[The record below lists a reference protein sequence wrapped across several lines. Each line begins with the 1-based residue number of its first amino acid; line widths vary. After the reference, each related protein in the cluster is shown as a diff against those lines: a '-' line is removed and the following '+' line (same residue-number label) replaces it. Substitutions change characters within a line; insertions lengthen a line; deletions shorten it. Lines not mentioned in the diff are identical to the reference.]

1 MAKDKKDWADSP
13 DFRSYAEHVI
23 RDVVPQMKDS
33 AVFLTIAPDGGIADV
48 KQAVE
53 IGFCI
58 LLDKPLIV
66 VAPPGR
72 HVAER
77 LLRVADHV
85 ITADI
90 STDEGREQIAVAI
103 KAVMNQ

>member
-1 MAKDKKDWADSP
+1 MKNRDDWADDP
-13 DFRSYAEHVI
+13 TFREYAEHVI
-23 RDVVPQMKDS
+23 ENVLPHMKES
-33 AVFLTIAPDGGIADV
+33 AVFLTIAPTGGVADV

-53 IGFCI
+53 IGFMI
-58 LLDKPLIV
+58 LMDKPMIV

-90 STDEGREQIAVAI
+90 STDEGRKQIAAAI
-103 KAVMNQ
+103 KALTNQ